1 MSGSRR
7 LRINPQVARDGFCLA
22 RGLLD
27 SKSIAKLIALVEA
40 SANGEER
47 RGGVRNLLDLPGFR
61 ALAASQL
68 ALDVVLPILGEGT
81 FAVRGILFDKTEDAN
96 WKVPWHQD
104 VTIAVTERIDVE
116 GYGPWSLKAGVLH
129 VQPPAAVLEQ
139 MVSLRIHLDDCPAE
153 NGALRVLPGTHREG
167 KLSQRGVDALASEIS
182 PVTCEAAA
190 GDALLM
196 RPLLLH
202 ASSSSSVP
210 RHRRIIHFDYA
221 NVELAAGLEWRERYA
236 SHVSESRHGAP
247 EHSPSGQVLR

>member
-1 MSGSRR
+1 LKTNS
-7 LRINPQVARDGFCLA
+7 QVARDGFCLA

-40 SANGEER
+40 SANGEDR

-61 ALAASQL
+61 ALAASPL
-68 ALDVVLPILGEGT
+68 TLDVVLPILGEGA
-81 FAVRGILFDKTEDAN
+81 FAVRGILFDKTEGAN

-104 VTIAVTERIDVE
+104 VTIAVTERIEVE

-129 VQPPAAVLEQ
+129 VQPPASVLER
-139 MVSLRIHLDDCPAE
+139 MISVRIHLDDCPAE

-167 KLSQRGVDALASEIS
+167 KLNQRGVDALASEIA
-182 PVTCEAAA
+182 PVTCEAVA

-202 ASSSSSVP
+202 ASSSASVP

-221 NVELAAGLEWRERYA
+221 NVELAAGLGWRERYG

-247 EHSPSGQVLR
+247 EHSPPVQVLRSNGSG